1 MVPLSLTF
9 FSTLSIGSS
18 LVLPCYTNAISSYK
32 ISITSNCIRTKLQ
45 KNKIVVNAIR
55 WHIMI
60 VEEEMLIHFNIYF
73 IGYSSIRMAFEFVKL
88 KLNDEE

>member
-32 ISITSNCIRTKLQ
+32 ISITSNCISQ